1 MSLLDLF
8 RPQWKHSNP
17 DQRLQAVSKLGTE
30 NQDLFAQIARNDEN
44 TQVRQAAAKR
54 IHQSHILKTFTQDA
68 DLEIRQF
75 ALSKLQEELLK
86 SVRTHEGA
94 LSEEIRQAVQGL
106 RPGSAT
112 DDLLRNA
119 RSAEVRTLLVQ
130 KSGKPGVLVQV
141 ALRDADEAVA
151 LLALSKIDRE
161 SMLQEI
167 ASHSR
172 HPVVRTKAQDVLR
185 KRAEKDENLA
195 RSRQEEA
202 ESALKAKRATVIAHA
217 QRLLDTRDPE
227 SNFTEMNQVIAEAN
241 QLGMGSMQAD
251 FDAVCNVFED
261 RLKEQRDAIASAEAA
276 KQAAILRKQKI
287 QELLDECESLVNEGQ
302 NADAR
307 LQTCKSQWLE
317 ISADASP
324 EQEKRFRNALQR
336 AERRQQMAQQAEMIQ
351 LDEAKS
357 AELRSSLLEQL
368 TRLIE
373 LEDMESVERQLRGLV
388 REWDSLNRLDE
399 SDSSQQSFV
408 ALRDRIAG
416 KLDQVASQKEQAH
429 QQVLLQL
436 RGLIER
442 VQQLDENQDFKEIS
456 RILRQTYLE
465 WKDLVGEEK
474 FRFHDIWK
482 EYRAAT
488 ARFEEMKEWES
499 WRNDQEREHIIKEI
513 ESLLQVSDPAEAMG
527 KLRHQQQLWKD
538 AGFVPQPRLQ
548 ELWDRYKAVVE
559 QVMAHFHDYVEEQ
572 NAQKQRNLEAK
583 IALCAELEQ
592 LALDP
597 SDNWKEKS
605 KRVQQMQEDWKA
617 AGPVPRDQNQPI
629 WERFRAGCDAFYKQ
643 HKVYLS
649 KEDDNRQDN
658 LGRKIAL
665 CEQAEAL
672 KESDDWNGTT
682 LKLRKLQD
690 EWKATGPVPKSQ
702 SEEIWAR
709 FRDAADAFFQ
719 RKRAHFE
726 DMDREKVE
734 NLAKKEALCA
744 KLETLDLTKPSA
756 EADEQIAAAESE
768 WRSIG
773 MVPKDSVEALWS
785 RWCNITDRYTELKAQ
800 SSAELREE
808 LLKRKEAKQS
818 MIERVREL
826 CEEAGSNQASDMVRD
841 MQDDWKQMG
850 RCGESE
856 QDLYRQFRDVCDDFF
871 EARRDQLDIQEQA
884 RRNNLQRKL
893 QLVDVAEKL
902 LQSGDLGEQS
912 IEEVKHLRRQWK
924 EVGAVPREHSD
935 RIWKRFNGAC
945 DSVFVAV
952 RGERPQQADS
962 GTNERPNRGGK
973 PMVRG

>member
-44 TQVRQAAAKR
+44 PQVRQAAAKR
-54 IHQSHILKTFTQDA
+54 ITQSPLLKTFSQDA
-68 DLEIRQF
+68 DLDIRQH

-86 SVRTHEGA
+86 SVRQHEGP

-106 RPGSAT
+106 RPSSAT

-119 RSAEVRTLLVQ
+119 RSADVRSLLVQ

-141 ALRDADEAVA
+141 ALRDSDESVA
-151 LLALSKIDRE
+151 LLALSKVDRE
-161 SMLQEI
+161 NMLQEI
-167 ASHSR
+167 AAHSR
-172 HPVVRTKAQDVLR
+172 HPVVRSKAQDVLR
-185 KRAEKDENLA
+185 KLSEKDEGRA
-195 RSRQEEA
+195 RSRQMEA
-202 ESALKAKRATVIAHA
+202 ESALKAKRVTVIAHA

-227 SNFTEMNQVIAEAN
+227 ANFTEMNLVIAEAN
-241 QLGMGSMQAD
+241 QLGMGSMQSD

-261 RLKEQRDAIASAEAA
+261 RLNEQRAAIAAIESA
-276 KQAAILRKQKI
+276 KQESILRKQKI
-287 QELLDECESLVNEGQ
+287 QDLLDECESLVNEGQ
-302 NADAR
+302 IADSR
-307 LQTCKSQWLE
+307 LQACKSQWQEL
-317 ISADASP
+317 SFDANS

-336 AERRQQMAQQAEMIQ
+336 AERRQQMAQQAEMTQ

-357 AELRSSLLEQL
+357 AELRTSLLEHM
-368 TRLIE
+368 TRLVE
-373 LEDMESVERQLRGLV
+373 LDDMDSVERQLRGLV
-388 REWDSLNRLDE
+388 REWESLNYLEE
-399 SDSSQQSFV
+399 SDCVQQSFV

-416 KLDQVASQKEQAH
+416 KLNQYASQKEQAH
-429 QQVLLQL
+429 QQILLQL
-436 RGLIER
+436 RGLIDR

-513 ESLLQVSDPAEAMG
+513 EALVQVSDPAEAMG

-559 QVMAHFHDYVEEQ
+559 QVMAHFHEYVEEQ
-572 NAQKQRNLEAK
+572 NSQKLRNLEAK
-583 IALCAELEQ
+583 VALCAEMEE
-592 LALDP
+592 LAQDP
-597 SDNWKEKS
+597 SENWKEKS

-617 AGPVPRDQNQPI
+617 AGPVPREQNQPI
-629 WERFRAGCDAFYKQ
+629 WERFRAACDAFYKQ

-649 KEDDNRQDN
+649 KEDDNRQEN
-658 LGRKIAL
+658 FGRKVAI

-672 KESDDWNGTT
+672 KDSEDWNGTT
-682 LKLRKLQD
+682 LRLRKLQD

-726 DMDREKVE
+726 DMDREKIE

-756 EADEQIAAAESE
+756 EADEQIGLAESE

-773 MVPKDSVEALWS
+773 MVPKDAVEALWS
-785 RWCNITDRYTELKAQ
+785 RWCNITDRYMELKAQ
-800 SSAELREE
+800 SSPELRDE
-808 LLKRKEAKQS
+808 LLKRKEAKLS
-818 MIERVREL
+818 MIDRVREL
-826 CEEAGSNQASDMVRD
+826 GEEAGSNQASDAVRD

-893 QLVDVAEKL
+893 QLVDIAEKL

-935 RIWKRFNGAC
+935 RIWKLFNGAC
-945 DSVFVAV
+945 DSVFIAV
-952 RGERPQQADS
+952 RGERPQQSDSASADRS
-962 GTNERPNRGGK
+962 NRGGK
-973 PMVRG
+973 PMIRG